1 MLAAEKGNVIHN
13 IVIFARAI
21 VFRQILIAA
30 QLRESID
37 GNRREAAEDRIRHAR
52 VDPITAQRC
61 CDVVYVIEAM
71 MEIPAEPQ
79 IVHPSGIRGPGPA
92 RCDKLGPESRV
103 VPKRGLRD
111 SRVGLTLGERLAVA
125 EEVRPR
131 QRMMIARMG
140 INLTK
145 DVVNTDNIRETVG
158 LAAGGG
164 PGGCVCPK

>member
-92 RCDKLGPESRV
+92 RGDKLGPESRV

-111 SRVGLTLGERLAVA
+111 SRVGLTLGERGAVA
-125 EEVRPR
+125 EKIRSGPGVMIA
-131 QRMMIARMG
+131 QMMIHLAV
-140 INLTK
+140 
-145 DVVNTDNIRETVG
+145 DVITTDN
-158 LAAGGG
+158 
-164 PGGCVCPK
+164 